1 MDKYDEIAERIL
13 DQTCGDNGKMHDGKV
28 SHTRIAGILREAF
41 TEPNPDYCR
50 ECGAP
55 AGLHNAGCA
64 ARRPSA
70 EPMKDARELATRI
83 AYKHATNEMGVEEI
97 AAEIERFA
105 QARAE
110 KAEAEAKALAQEIID
125 YRTWTMPGPRKENAG
140 KVFEHALAALDAGK
154 E

>member
-70 EPMKDARELATRI
+70 EPGALRE
-83 AYKHATNEMGVEEI
+83 
-97 AAEIERFA
+97 
-105 QARAE
+105 
-110 KAEAEAKALAQEIID
+110 ALAQIAKTEQAHCYFEPADSEIND
-125 YRTWTMPGPRKENAG
+125 LMQTRHDLRKCGDIAR
-140 KVFEHALAALDAGK
+140 AALDAGK

>member
-70 EPMKDARELATRI
+70 EPFCPECGIKLPGHFYTCSKAPWGKDGES
-83 AYKHATNEMGVEEI
+83 
-97 AAEIERFA
+97 
-105 QARAE
+105 
-110 KAEAEAKALAQEIID
+110 
-125 YRTWTMPGPRKENAG
+125 
-140 KVFEHALAALDAGK
+140 
-154 E
+154 